1 MSSGLII
8 FTGIIY
14 AYVSYDLFKRGN
26 PGLAIAYAGYAF
38 SNMGL
43 AYAAK

>member
-1 MSSGLII
+1 MSSGLIV
-8 FTGIIY
+8 FTGVIY
-14 AYVSYDLFKRGN
+14 AYVAFDQYTKGN
-26 PGLAIAYAGYAF
+26 TGLAIAYIGYAF